1 MAYAM
6 NERVLLVS
14 AILCGA
20 LGCGGKSGVVRGGGG
35 GTAGTVAGGSGGGTT
50 GNATDGGAG
59 TGGMGLGGAG
69 TGGAATGGA
78 RGADA
83 AVFGGSGGGLATRG
97 AAGAVAT
104 GGTGVAG
111 TGAGGARTGGAA
123 TGGSGTGGARTGGTG
138 AGGSGTGGTR
148 TGGTG
153 AGGSGT
159 GGTRTGGTGAGGS
172 GTGGTRT
179 GGAGGTTG
187 AGTGGTPAEAF
198 LDLDHTKMD
207 FGSIAPGTTKT
218 EAFTLTNRG
227 ATTSGVPFVTTEGTV
242 YPLGNPNPVTVTG
255 CSAAL
260 PPNASCTLT
269 ISVTPTKLGLLQ
281 ATVRI
286 TANPGTQ
293 EHSSSSLSIYV
304 VGSGIGFEISSPSTI
319 DLGELAPGVTVKQS
333 ITVTALIALSD
344 LTVRTSGEDI
354 TIDAAAT
361 TCTAVLAQGASCV
374 VTVAFNAATVGWKR
388 DMVGIKAG
396 GDMGQSAGTALTAN
410 VTKSSDLG
418 IEPKTPPA
426 YTCVIEQT
434 SPPVVFTVTN
444 LGDTPS
450 GTIAST
456 IVGDDPRDFAVGD
469 SDCTTL
475 APQATCTISVV
486 CSPPM
491 SATTATRHAILSVT
505 DGNTHLSIPLSAE
518 VTYDW

>member
-1 MAYAM
+1 MAHAK
-6 NERVLLVS
+6 NQCVLLIL
-14 AILCGA
+14 ALLCGA
-20 LGCGGKSGVVRGGGG
+20 LGCGGKTG
-35 GTAGTVAGGSGGGTT
+35 GTKGGVGGTGVPAFGGSGGTVPGGTT
-50 GNATDGGAG
+50 GNTTDGGAG
-59 TGGMGLGGAG
+59 TGGTGLGGAG
-69 TGGAATGGA
+69 TGGAASGGT
-78 RGADA
+78 RGMDA
-83 AVFGGSGGGLATRG
+83 AASGGSGSGGSATGG

-104 GGTGVAG
+104 GGSGFAG
-111 TGAGGARTGGAA
+111 TGAGGARTGGAR
-123 TGGSGTGGARTGGTG
+123 TGGTGTGGARTGGTE

-153 AGGSGT
+153 AGGFGT
-159 GGTRTGGTGAGGS
+159 GGA
-172 GTGGTRT
+172 RT

-218 EAFTLTNRG
+218 ETFILTNRG
-227 ATTSGVPFVTTEGTV
+227 ASTSGVPIVTTEGTV

-260 PPNASCTLT
+260 PPNATCTLT

-293 EHSSSSLSIYV
+293 ERTSSSLSIYV

-319 DLGELAPGVTVKQS
+319 DLGDLAPGVVVKQS

-344 LTVRTSGEDI
+344 LTVRTAGEEI
-354 TIDAAAT
+354 TIDTAAT

-388 DMVGIKAG
+388 DMVGLRAG

-410 VTKSSDLG
+410 VTKSSDLA
-418 IEPKTPPA
+418 IEPQTPPT

-434 SPPVVFTVTN
+434 SPPIVFTVTN
-444 LGDTPS
+444 LGDTTS
-450 GTIAST
+450 GTIAAT
-456 IVGDDPRDFAVGD
+456 IVGDDPRDFAVAD
-469 SDCTTL
+469 TDCTTL
-475 APQATCTISVV
+475 APWATCTISVV

-505 DGNTHLSIPLSAE
+505 DGSTHLSIPLSAE
-518 VTYDW
+518 VTYAW